1 MQRHFDQE
9 LSLLKQKLL
18 TLASHAEEAVSN
30 SLKSLLER
38 SDLQART
45 VIETDSLL
53 DGMEVELDEMCI
65 SMLALHSPIA
75 SDLRLITTAM
85 KITHDLERV
94 GDEATTIAR
103 RVIELN
109 TEPQLKPYIDISR
122 MGLLALA
129 MLKDALDAF
138 VHGDSVKAR
147 AIVPRDKQ
155 VDQLHKQLH
164 KELVNSMI
172 ENSASITRG
181 LNIMVI
187 SKSLERVADHA
198 ANIAEEVVYLYES
211 LDIRH
216 SHDNDIS
223 APAFEP
229 L

>member
-53 DGMEVELDEMCI
+53 DAMEVELDEMCI

-155 VDQLHKQLH
+155 VDQIHKQLR

-172 ENSASITRG
+172 ENSASITRA

-211 LDIRH
+211 RDIRH

-223 APAFEP
+223 APASEP

>member
-45 VIETDSLL
+45 VIEADSVL
-53 DGMEVELDEMCI
+53 DAMEVELDEMCI

-85 KITHDLERV
+85 KITRDLERV
-94 GDEATTIAR
+94 GDESTTIAR

-155 VDQLHKQLH
+155 VDQLHKQLR

-172 ENSASITRG
+172 ENSSSITRA

-211 LDIRH
+211 RDIRH
-216 SHDNDIS
+216 SHENAIL
-223 APAFEP
+223 APASEP

>member
-53 DGMEVELDEMCI
+53 DAMEVELDEMCI

-138 VHGDSVKAR
+138 VHGDSLKAR
-147 AIVPRDKQ
+147 TIVPRDKQ
-155 VDQLHKQLH
+155 VDQIHKQLR

-172 ENSASITRG
+172 ENSASITRA

-211 LDIRH
+211 RDIRH

-223 APAFEP
+223 APASES

>member
-30 SLKSLLER
+30 SLKSLLDR
-38 SDLQART
+38 SDVQARA
-45 VIETDSLL
+45 VIEADSVL
-53 DGMEVELDEMCI
+53 DTMEVELDEMCI
-65 SMLALHSPIA
+65 SMLALYSPIA

-129 MLKDALDAF
+129 MLKDTLDAF

-155 VDQLHKQLH
+155 VDQIHKQLR
-164 KELVNSMI
+164 KELVNLMI
-172 ENSASITRG
+172 ENSASITRA

-198 ANIAEEVVYLYES
+198 ANIAEEVVFLYES
-211 LDIRH
+211 RDIRH
-216 SHDNDIS
+216 SYDNAIS
-223 APAFEP
+223 APVSEP

>member
-138 VHGDSVKAR
+138 VHGDSLKAR

-155 VDQLHKQLH
+155 VDQIHKQLR

-172 ENSASITRG
+172 ENSASITRA

-211 LDIRH
+211 RDIRH

-223 APAFEP
+223 APASEP

>member
-30 SLKSLLER
+30 SLKSLLDR
-38 SDLQART
+38 SDVQARA
-45 VIETDSLL
+45 VIEADSVL
-53 DGMEVELDEMCI
+53 DTMEVELDEMCI
-65 SMLALHSPIA
+65 SMLALYSPIA

-155 VDQLHKQLH
+155 VDQIHKQLR
-164 KELVNSMI
+164 KELVNLMI
-172 ENSASITRG
+172 ENSASITRA

-198 ANIAEEVVYLYES
+198 ANIAEEVVFLYES
-211 LDIRH
+211 RDIRH
-216 SHDNDIS
+216 SYDNAIS
-223 APAFEP
+223 APVSEP

>member
-65 SMLALHSPIA
+65 SMLALRSPIA

-138 VHGDSVKAR
+138 VHGDSLKAR
-147 AIVPRDKQ
+147 TIVPRDKQ
-155 VDQLHKQLH
+155 VDQIHKQLR

-172 ENSASITRG
+172 ENSASITRA

-211 LDIRH
+211 RDIRH

-223 APAFEP
+223 APASES

>member
-65 SMLALHSPIA
+65 SMLALRSPIA

-103 RVIELN
+103 HVIELN

-172 ENSASITRG
+172 ENSASITRA

-211 LDIRH
+211 RDIRH

-223 APAFEP
+223 APASES

>member
-53 DGMEVELDEMCI
+53 DAMEVELDEMCI

-138 VHGDSVKAR
+138 VHGDSLKAR

-155 VDQLHKQLH
+155 VDQIHKQLR

-172 ENSASITRG
+172 ENSASITRA

-211 LDIRH
+211 RDIRH

-223 APAFEP
+223 APASEP